1 MPLKKRRKRSN
12 RASTPSMQGTANA
25 SAHCSSGSEQFR
37 QSQHKTNGRR
47 WAHGSDMRTISK
59 GLDLPLTGAPEQL
72 ISREFS
78 SEQVAILGRDFHGLK
93 PTMEVKVGDRV
104 KKGQVVLTD
113 KKNPGINYTSPSS
126 GEVIAINRGAKR
138 AFLSLVVKVE
148 GEESVDFGAHSVETI
163 GTLPREAIESKLIDS
178 GEWTALRTRP
188 FSRVPEKGSS
198 PHSIFVTATDSR
210 PHAPDPNVV
219 IDAEKQAFEAGVAV
233 MSRLTDGFVFVCM
246 NAMGSFESTTPTVK
260 VEHFEGKHPAGL
272 AGTHIHYLDPV
283 SANKTVWQVNYQ
295 DVIAIGHLFLSGQI
309 YTPRVV
315 SLAGPSVSHPSL
327 VRVDRGANLA
337 ALTDGQVIDGQH
349 RLISGSVLDGFTAAG
364 AEVYLGRFHAQVSVL
379 EEGTHREFLQFVMP
393 GTDKFSLTGLFA
405 SWVLGKKS
413 FDLTTSTGGSD
424 RSIIPLGT
432 FERLTPLDILPTQL
446 LRSLVVEDIEA
457 SIDLGCLELDEED
470 VALYTFACPG
480 KYEYGPILRALLHKI
495 EVEG

>member
-1 MPLKKRRKRSN
+1 
-12 RASTPSMQGTANA
+12 
-25 SAHCSSGSEQFR
+25 
-37 QSQHKTNGRR
+37 
-47 WAHGSDMRTISK
+47 
-59 GLDLPLTGAPEQL
+59 
-72 ISREFS
+72 
-78 SEQVAILGRDFHGLK
+78 
-93 PTMEVKVGDRV
+93 
-104 KKGQVVLTD
+104 
-113 KKNPGINYTSPSS
+113 
-126 GEVIAINRGAKR
+126 
-138 AFLSLVVKVE
+138 
-148 GEESVDFGAHSVETI
+148 
-163 GTLPREAIESKLIDS
+163 
-178 GEWTALRTRP
+178 
-188 FSRVPEKGSS
+188 
-198 PHSIFVTATDSR
+198 
-210 PHAPDPNVV
+210 
-219 IDAEKQAFEAGVAV
+219 
-233 MSRLTDGFVFVCM
+233 MSRLTDGSVFVCM
-246 NAMGSFESTTPTVK
+246 NAMGSFESSIPTVR

-327 VRVDRGANLA
+327 VRVDRGADLS

-349 RLISGSVLDGFTAAG
+349 RLISGSVLDGFTAVGSEA
-364 AEVYLGRFHAQVSVL
+364 YLGRFHAQVSIL
-379 EEGTHREFLQFVMP
+379 EEGIHREFLQFVKP

-480 KYEYGPILRALLHKI
+480 KYEYGPILRGLLHKI

>member
-1 MPLKKRRKRSN
+1 
-12 RASTPSMQGTANA
+12 
-25 SAHCSSGSEQFR
+25 
-37 QSQHKTNGRR
+37 
-47 WAHGSDMRTISK
+47 MRTISK
-59 GLDLPLTGAPEQL
+59 GLDLPLTGAPEQS

-78 SEQVAILGRDFHGLK
+78 SSQVAILGRDFHGLK
-93 PTMEVKVGDRV
+93 PTMEVQVGDRV
-104 KKGQVVLTD
+104 KKGQVLLTD
-113 KKNPGINYTSPSS
+113 KKNPGINYTSPAS
-126 GEVIAINRGAKR
+126 GEVIEINRGAKR
-138 AFLSLVVKVE
+138 AFLSLVVKVD
-148 GEESVDFGAHSVETI
+148 GAESIDFGAHEAETI
-163 GTLPREAIESKLIDS
+163 PTLAREVVEAKLIDS

-188 FSRVPEKGSS
+188 FSKVPAKGST

-219 IDAEKQAFEAGVAV
+219 INAEKEAFSAGVAA
-233 MSRLTDGFVFVCM
+233 MSRLTDGSVFVCM
-246 NAMGSFESTTPTVK
+246 NAMGAFESSIPTVK
-260 VEHFEGKHPAGL
+260 VERFEGKHPAGL

-327 VRVDRGANLA
+327 VRVDRGADLA
-337 ALTDGQVIDGQH
+337 GLTDEQVAHGQH

-364 AEVYLGRFHAQVSVL
+364 AEAYLGRFHAQVSVL